1 MVLRFPFVP
10 CPFRVHNCVKCIIAF
25 LSYIC
30 MSMTL
35 KKTIII
41 IIILEVEY
49 ILIFYKNCIF
59 STLLKVSGKPTDS
72 GNICFIGFVFSM
84 EDIST
89 KKIAT
94 LNLDLAITWY
104 HKKQRTLLFNR
115 KYGNA
120 LNESLINKIQGQ
132 SSVSCA
138 VLTEIVKN

>member
-1 MVLRFPFVP
+1 MRLTWKTAINVKYGKVPCMVLRFPFVP

-35 KKTIII
+35 IKTIII

-59 STLLKVSGKPTDS
+59 STLLKVSGKPADS

-89 KKIAT
+89 KKNR
-94 LNLDLAITWY
+94 NLKLRFSHYLVSQEAKNTVI
-104 HKKQRTLLFNR
+104 QP
-115 KYGNA
+115 
-120 LNESLINKIQGQ
+120 KIW
-132 SSVSCA
+132 
-138 VLTEIVKN
+138 